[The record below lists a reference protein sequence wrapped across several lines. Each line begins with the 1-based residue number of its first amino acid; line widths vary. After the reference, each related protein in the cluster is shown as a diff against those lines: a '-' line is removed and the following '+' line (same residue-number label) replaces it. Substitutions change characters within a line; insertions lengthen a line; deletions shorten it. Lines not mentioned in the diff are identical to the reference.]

1 MASKIIY
8 LSRHGESIFNLE
20 ERIGGDS
27 KLSKNGLKYSKRLSN
42 YFNNKFNKLIVWT
55 SKLKRTIQTGK
66 NLNFPKYEFNELNE
80 INAGIY
86 ENMTFEEFKINYPN
100 EYNKRINNK
109 LNYKYKNGESYVDLI
124 NRTDSIIKKI
134 TNTNDDIL
142 IISHQAILRVLIGR
156 LLNKKLEDIPFIS
169 IPLHTLF
176 KIEISNDNITFE
188 KISLQ

>member
-1 MASKIIY
+1 MTNKIIY
-8 LSRHGESIFNLE
+8 LSRHGQSIYNLE

-27 KLSKNGLKYSKRLSN
+27 DLSENGLEYSKRISN

-109 LNYKYKNGESYVDLI
+109 LNYKYKNGESYIDLI
-124 NRTDSIIKKI
+124 NRTDSIVKKI

-156 LLNKKLEDIPFIS
+156 LLNKKLEEIPFIS
-169 IPLHTLF
+169 IPLHTIF